1 MNNMLQALIR
11 TSEDTPGKRRGDVIC
26 IKIKEYADWGSEELK
41 FHQPVDWEDQDLEK
55 KMKEHLK
62 CNFGGFPIVA
72 LPYKKTKPVDVFS
85 IIPYKNSGHKKIS
98 EIEVCTTRSSKFF
111 DFEKLGDFKLKE
123 RIISNDQ
130 EVKAEEIE
138 QHVASACIREKT
150 EKEIEEEFQEN
161 KSLVET
167 YVLQED

>member
-11 TSEDTPGKRRGDVIC
+11 TSKDSLGKRRGDVIC
-26 IKIKEYADWGSEELK
+26 VKLKEYADWGSEELK
-41 FHQPVDWEDQDLEK
+41 FHQPVDWKDEDLEN
-55 KMKEHLK
+55 KMREHLK
-62 CNFGGFPIVA
+62 CNFGGFPVVS
-72 LPYKKTKPVDVFS
+72 LPYKLV
-85 IIPYKNSGHKKIS
+85 S
-98 EIEVCTTRSSKFF
+98 ETEVCKTRSSKFF
-111 DFEKLGDFKLKE
+111 DFEKLEDFKLKE

-138 QHVASACIREKT
+138 QHVTSVCIREKT